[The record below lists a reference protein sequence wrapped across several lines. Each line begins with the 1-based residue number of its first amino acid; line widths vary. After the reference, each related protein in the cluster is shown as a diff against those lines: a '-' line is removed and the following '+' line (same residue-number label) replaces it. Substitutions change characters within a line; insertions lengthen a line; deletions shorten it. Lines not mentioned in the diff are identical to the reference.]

1 MSALQDV
8 GYVHAH
14 TLQHARESDDA
25 SSGSELV
32 VAERVNVEQ
41 DGEVQHC
48 REDGGGIEEELD
60 GGEGGGNEGGEGE
73 GVSRGGG
80 EEGGGGGGGGEG
92 ECGGN
97 EDGWKAGGGAEH
109 DGGGGMEGGDSG
121 ESEDE
126 LSRRCGEDSGSDKEH
141 GEQGAGVTHSL
152 SGHM

>member
-8 GYVHAH
+8 GCVHAH

-32 VAERVNVEQ
+32 VAEHVTVEQ
-41 DGEVQHC
+41 DGEVEHC

-60 GGEGGGNEGGEGE
+60 GGEGGGNKGGESE

-80 EEGGGGGGGGEG
+80 EEGGGGGEG
-92 ECGGN
+92 ECEGNGG
-97 EDGWKAGGGAEH
+97 GWKAGEGAEH
-109 DGGGGMEGGDSG
+109 DGGSGMEGGDSG

-126 LSRRCGEDSGSDKEH
+126 LSRRCGDKEH
-141 GEQGAGVTHSL
+141 GEQGAGVTHFL